1 MTVLAIQTLKRK
13 KNQKTKKGKGEEREK
28 KISLGP
34 GRKNKAAQG
43 NKAKKSLIS
52 VSL

>member
-13 KNQKTKKGKGEEREK
+13 NNQKTKKGKEEEREK

-34 GRKNKAAQG
+34 GRINKAAEG
-43 NKAKKSLIS
+43 NKAKESSIS